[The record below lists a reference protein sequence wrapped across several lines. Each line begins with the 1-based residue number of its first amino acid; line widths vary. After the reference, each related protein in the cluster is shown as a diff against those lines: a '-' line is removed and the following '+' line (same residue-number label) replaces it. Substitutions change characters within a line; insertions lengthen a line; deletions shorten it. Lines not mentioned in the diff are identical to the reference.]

1 MVKNKKRL
9 QKFEKELIKREKV
22 DVKRNFRIVDALFY
36 EAAGLGIIPL
46 KNPLEGFETDLKIA
60 NVINSV
66 PKTSRKN
73 IRKIK

>member
-1 MVKNKKRL
+1 MIKNKKGLHR
-9 QKFEKELIKREKV
+9 FEKELIRGAVV
-22 DVKRNFRIVDALFY
+22 DVRGNFRIVDALFC

-46 KNPLEGFETDLKIA
+46 KDPLDGFETALKIA

-66 PKTSRKN
+66 LITPRKN

>member
-1 MVKNKKRL
+1 MIKNKKGL
-9 QKFEKELIKREKV
+9 QQFEKGLIKKEKV
-22 DVKRNFRIVDALFY
+22 DVKKNFRIVDAMFY

-46 KNPLEGFETDLKIA
+46 KDPLDGFETDLKIA